1 MRATAPYGFRYQY
14 LAGGVN
20 TGNGWATWK
29 PDGAFVSEYIR
40 ESQDNGLIPVFTYYM
55 LYQSAPGN
63 RQREADGVAANLGNR
78 ETMRAYYED
87 LRLLF
92 QRAGAAPRGRWCC
105 TWSRTCGATPSS
117 GRGET
122 TRPRCRSRSGPPGL
136 PEVSGLPDTMTG
148 FAQAIVLLRDRYA
161 PQVLLGY
168 HVSTWGTGTDILYAD
183 PPDATVDAL
192 AARSAAFYRGLR
204 APFDLA
210 FAEFSDRD
218 AGFKREQ
225 YKDNG
230 ASWWEAEDFRRHVR
244 FLGAFGRLTQR
255 RLVLWQIPFGNT
267 RMRAQNNTWNHYQ
280 DNKVEVL
287 LDDPT
292 RGRLQEYVEA
302 GVVAFLFGRGADGA
316 TCPCD
321 SNKDG
326 VTNPAPINGNERASL
341 NEDDDGGY
349 FKERAQAYYAS
360 GALLLPGAPPAPEAR
375 GAREGLPASEPAP
388 AADAPPP
395 AEGEAGPASEASGA
409 ASAPEAS

>member
-20 TGNGWATWK
+20 TGNGWATWS

-40 ESQDNGLIPVFTYYM
+40 ESQDHGLIPVLTYYM
-55 LYQSAPGN
+55 LYQSSPGSG
-63 RQREADGVAANLGNR
+63 QREADGVEANLGNT

-87 LRLLF
+87 LRRLF
-92 QRAGAAPRGRWCC
+92 QRAGGAAQGPVVLHVEPDLWGYAHQRARGDDPA
-105 TWSRTCGATPSS
+105 TVPVKVGAT
-117 GRGET
+117 
-122 TRPRCRSRSGPPGL
+122 GL
-136 PEVSGLPDTMTG
+136 PEVSGLPDTLTG

-168 HVSTWGTGTDILYAD
+168 HVSTWGTGTDVLYAD

-192 AARSAAFYRGLR
+192 AGRSAAFYRGLR

-230 ASWWEAEDFRRHVR
+230 ASWWEAGDFRRHVR
-244 FLGAFGRLTQR
+244 FLGTFGRQTQR

-267 RMRAQNNTWNHYQ
+267 RMRAVNNTWNHYQ

-287 LDDPT
+287 LDDPSQA
-292 RGRLQEYVEA
+292 RLQEYVDA
-302 GVVAFLFGRGADGA
+302 GVVALLFGRGADGV

-321 SNKDG
+321 ANRDG
-326 VTNPAPINGNERASL
+326 VTNPAPINGNERLSL
-341 NEDDDGGY
+341 SEDDDGGY
-349 FKERAQAYYAS
+349 FKERARAYYAS
-360 GALLLPGAPPAPEAR
+360 GALPLPGAPPAAEAR
-375 GAREGLPASEPAP
+375 AASE
-388 AADAPPP
+388 AAAGLPP
-395 AEGEAGPASEASGA
+395 AEPATPSGDSGEGEGEGGAG
-409 ASAPEAS
+409 APGD

>member
-1 MRATAPYGFRYQY
+1 MYGPFTSLLAALILFLLPPARPVLSQGTALPPLAPLPAPWPAALHLGTSEGLGSAPAMRATAPYGFRYQY

-63 RQREADGVAANLGNR
+63 RQREADGVAANLATGR
-78 ETMRAYYED
+78 RCGPTTRTC
-87 LRLLF
+87 
-92 QRAGAAPRGRWCC
+92 GSSSSAPGPPPGGRWCC
-105 TWSRTCGATPSS
+105 TSSRTCGATPSS

-122 TRPRCRSRSGPPGL
+122 TRHGAGPGRGHGL
-136 PEVSGLPDTMTG
+136 PEVSGLPDTLTG

-192 AARSAAFYRGLR
+192 AARSAAFYRCLR

-218 AGFKREQ
+218 AAFKRDQ

-230 ASWWEAEDFRRHVR
+230 ASWWEAEDFRRHLR
-244 FLGAFGRLTQR
+244 YLGAFGRLTQR

-280 DNKVEVL
+280 DNKVEWL

-292 RGRLQEYVEA
+292 RGHLRSTSRP
-302 GVVAFLFGRGADGA
+302 GWWPSSSGGGRTG
-316 TCPCD
+316 
-321 SNKDG
+321 
-326 VTNPAPINGNERASL
+326 
-341 NEDDDGGY
+341 
-349 FKERAQAYYAS
+349 
-360 GALLLPGAPPAPEAR
+360 PPAPATR
-375 GAREGLPASEPAP
+375 TRTA
-388 AADAPPP
+388 
-395 AEGEAGPASEASGA
+395 
-409 ASAPEAS
+409 

>member
-29 PDGAFVSEYIR
+29 PEGAFVSEYIK

-92 QRAGAAPRGRWCC
+92 QRAGAASQGPVVLHVEPDVWGYAQQRARGDDP
-105 TWSRTCGATPSS
+105 TTVPVQVGAT
-117 GRGET
+117 
-122 TRPRCRSRSGPPGL
+122 GL
-136 PEVSGLPDTMTG
+136 PEVSGLPDTLTG

-168 HVSTWGTGTDILYAD
+168 HVSSWGTGTDILYTD

-192 AARSAAFYRGLR
+192 AARSAAFYRSLR

-218 AGFKREQ
+218 AGFRRDQ

-230 ASWWEAEDFRRHVR
+230 ASWWEAEDFRRHLR
-244 FLGAFGRLTQR
+244 YLGAFGRLTQR
-255 RLVLWQIPFGNT
+255 RLVLWQVPFGNT

-321 SNKDG
+321 ANRDG
-326 VTNPAPINGNERASL
+326 VTNPAPINGNDRTSL
-341 NEDDDGGY
+341 NADDD
-349 FKERAQAYYAS
+349 
-360 GALLLPGAPPAPEAR
+360 
-375 GAREGLPASEPAP
+375 
-388 AADAPPP
+388 
-395 AEGEAGPASEASGA
+395 
-409 ASAPEAS
+409 